1 MITINALPGGRGRID
16 QRMLIAIA
24 IGAVVIVAGAIWL
37 LKREPEPEPVPAPSP
52 TTVRPLETVEPAE
65 SPAERGDA
73 AREIIEELESATAG
87 VNYADAY
94 SRAQGFRAE
103 GRYADAQ
110 LLYFFAARGGHAPAA
125 FDLAAFYDPVHFA
138 PGRGLLDKPDPFQ
151 AYRWY
156 RAARDAGHETAAER
170 LGELRS
176 WAEQAAADGDA
187 AARRLLL
194 QWEE

>member
-1 MITINALPGGRGRID
+1 MNTINALPGERGRID
-16 QRMLIAIA
+16 RRMLIAIA
-24 IGAVVIVAGAIWL
+24 IGVVVIVAGTIWL
-37 LKREPEPEPVPAPSP
+37 LTRETEPEPVPAPAP
-52 TTVRPLETVEPAE
+52 TPVRPLETVEPAE

-73 AREIIEELESATAG
+73 AREIIEELESAPAG
-87 VNYADAY
+87 VNYSEAY

-125 FDLAAFYDPVHFA
+125 FDLATFYDPVHFS
-138 PGRGLLDKPDPFQ
+138 PGRSLLDEPDPFQ

-156 RAARDAGHETAAER
+156 RAARDAGHATAAER
-170 LGELRS
+170 LAELRT
-176 WAEQAAADGDA
+176 WAEQAAEDGDA